1 MFIVGLTGGIG
12 SGKSAA
18 SDYLQQQNI
27 TIVDADLISR
37 QVVEPNSPT
46 LTKIAAYF
54 GNDILLADGTLD
66 RAKTRKKI
74 FNNPDNKQWLENLL
88 HPLIRQEI
96 LQQLN
101 RSTSSYTVLVSPLL
115 FEAEQDKLCDRI
127 LVIDCPEQLQID
139 RASSRDNNDPTQVQ
153 RIIAS
158 QIPRQ
163 QRLDR
168 ADDIIENTG
177 TLNQLHHQLEQL
189 HKRYLTLAKQKD
201 ASNE

>member
-54 GNDILLADGTLD
+54 GDDILLADGTLD

-115 FEAEQDKLCDRI
+115 FEAKQDKLCDRI